1 MLEIG
6 EGHNGLFLCVEGV
19 MGIGKQVEAHH
30 LTLTGL
36 RKQEQYR
43 IGPDVEEIKSL
54 CLLIDS
60 DGLEGFIRIP
70 SVFLMP
76 IQWAFSGPIQTLPS
90 A

>member
-6 EGHNGLFLCVEGV
+6 EGHNGLFLCVRGV

-30 LTLTGL
+30 LPLTRL

-43 IGPDVEEIKSL
+43 IGIDVEEINSM

-60 DGLEGFIRIP
+60 DRLEGVIRNP
-70 SVFLMP
+70 SV
-76 IQWAFSGPIQTLPS
+76 S
-90 A
+90 